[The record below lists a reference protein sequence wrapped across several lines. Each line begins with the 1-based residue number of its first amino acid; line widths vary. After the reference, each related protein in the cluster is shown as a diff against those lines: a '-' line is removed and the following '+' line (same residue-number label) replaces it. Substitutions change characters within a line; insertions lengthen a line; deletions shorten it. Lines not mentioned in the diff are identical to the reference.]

1 LNKIVF
7 EFTEEMMTIA
17 LLANG
22 WADGWK
28 SGVWVHTD
36 MNAEYGGYS
45 LKEAFG
51 RLLMT
56 KDLASK
62 DYNEHWR
69 MERS

>member
-22 WADGWK
+22 WTDGWK
-28 SGVWVHTD
+28 SGDWVRSDENGDH
-36 MNAEYGGYS
+36 GGYS

-56 KDLASK
+56 KNLASK

-69 MERS
+69 MERN